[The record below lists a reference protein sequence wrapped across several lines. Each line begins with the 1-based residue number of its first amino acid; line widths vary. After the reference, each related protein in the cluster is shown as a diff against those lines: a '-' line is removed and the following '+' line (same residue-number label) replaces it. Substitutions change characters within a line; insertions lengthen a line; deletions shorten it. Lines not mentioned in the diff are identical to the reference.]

1 MRMHRV
7 YAPAVI
13 TLLALADP
21 DPRFVHAQRPSDDV
35 TPLDRGREETPRSKT
50 DAHRFVGKVLEIDR
64 AKGVV
69 TLQTEEG
76 TRVVK
81 PSAQLLAAIQV
92 GDTISVP
99 RSGDEPANASP
110 RSTK

>member
-1 MRMHRV
+1 MRIHRI

-13 TLLALADP
+13 TMLALADP
-21 DPRFVHAQRPSDDV
+21 DPWLAHAQRAPDDV
-35 TPLDRGREETPRSKT
+35 TPLDRPMETPRSKS

-64 AKGVV
+64 SQGMV
-69 TLQTEEG
+69 TLETEEG
-76 TRVVK
+76 PRVVK

-99 RSGDEPANASP
+99 RSGDEPVNAAP
-110 RSTK
+110 RPR